1 MSNSADNL
9 NSSIIDFIRSDSS
22 SVKSI
27 KFYKNEYIYISGG
40 RGNFYFI
47 EKGHVKVSFQ
57 TEDGR
62 ICNIGFYK
70 EGDFF
75 GQSGLSD
82 IVIPET
88 AIALVDCVVKRINF
102 SSFLEE
108 IRDKE
113 LLYYFFIYMSSE
125 IIEHQKTISSFVLLN
140 SEKRLAYSLMR
151 MASEIRND
159 NISSIKN
166 KISYQD
172 LSYMVGTTRSRV
184 GYFMNFFL
192 RTGLIKE
199 SKDYFLIVD
208 KKRIEE
214 FLTE

>member
-1 MSNSADNL
+1 MSNSAGNF
-9 NSSIIDFIRSDSS
+9 NGSIVDFIRGDSA
-22 SVKSI
+22 SVKNI
-27 KFYKNEYIYISGG
+27 RFYKDEYIYVGGG

-47 EKGHVKVSFQ
+47 EKGHVKVSTQ

-62 ICNIGFYK
+62 TCNIGFYK

-75 GQSGLSD
+75 GESGLSGD
-82 IVIPET
+82 IIPET
-88 AIALVDCVVKRINF
+88 ATALIDCAIKKINF

-108 IRDKE
+108 IKGKVI
-113 LLYYFFIYMSSE
+113 LYHFVIYMANK
-125 IIEHQKTISSFVLLN
+125 IIEHQKTISSFVIFN

-151 MASEIRND
+151 MASEIKND
-159 NISSIKN
+159 NVSSIKN

-184 GYFMNFFL
+184 GYFMNVFL
-192 RTGLIKE
+192 RQGIIKE
-199 SKDYFLIVD
+199 SKDCFLIVD

-214 FLTE
+214 YLVE